1 MGDQGRDG
9 AIGRGEVL
17 TLLQRSARRR
27 EYELRRDGAL
37 LGWLDSP
44 EHRANLF
51 KPEWTDQGIALV
63 YVPDFRGVANSRIWV
78 SHFGHQ
84 G

>member
-1 MGDQGRDG
+1 M
-9 AIGRGEVL
+9 
-17 TLLQRSARRR
+17 
-27 EYELRRDGAL
+27 L
-37 LGWLDSP
+37 LGWLDSA

-63 YVPDFRGVANSRIWV
+63 YVPSFRGVASNRIWV